1 MPPYAHASSPYAR
14 FSEDSAIEARTINKA
29 GIDEQ
34 EEKLSKM
41 AMLAVA
47 LKRQLA
53 GESVKNDAVEAVLRE
68 IERGELD
75 SDAALQRLQ
84 TPAAADVETFAPG
97 TADDAAAEPT
107 GGEEEENKSAAAPR
121 GAVAQLQYLNALSN
135 QGGVRHACHLRP
147 TYLTTGN
154 PSYTFTQ
161 TEDHFGRGYA
171 RPMAVERPV
180 MDRRGPAAYNPRWQ
194 ASSSYGTHP
203 SDRSAF
209 SVTEPRF
216 RGTGGAYPD
225 NPPLTGPISAIGR
238 QAEAMKRTMPY
249 SSHHLLNQG
258 SQRRV
263 VLASKPA
270 STFGG
275 GPRIANRGPPSSTP
289 GPGAYD
295 PCA

>member
-1 MPPYAHASSPYAR
+1 
-14 FSEDSAIEARTINKA
+14 
-29 GIDEQ
+29 
-34 EEKLSKM
+34 M

-75 SDAALQRLQ
+75 SDAALARLQ

-97 TADDAAAEPT
+97 TADNAAAEPT

-121 GAVAQLQYLNALSN
+121 GAVAHAVPQRALKSGRCAPRAPPAAN
-135 QGGVRHACHLRP
+135 LFDHR
-147 TYLTTGN
+147 N

-161 TEDHFGRGYA
+161 AEDHFGRGYA

-249 SSHHLLNQG
+249 RRIICSTKDHNAVSFLLPNPQAP
-258 SQRRV
+258 
-263 VLASKPA
+263 LAAARA
-270 STFGG
+270 SLSRAAELG
-275 GPRIANRGPPSSTP
+275 A